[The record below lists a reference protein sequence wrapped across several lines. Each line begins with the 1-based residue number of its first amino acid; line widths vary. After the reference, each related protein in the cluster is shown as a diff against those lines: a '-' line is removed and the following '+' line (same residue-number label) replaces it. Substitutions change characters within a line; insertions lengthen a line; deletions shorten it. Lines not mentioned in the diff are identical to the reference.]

1 VTPDNVLPP
10 CAVPSPSSRPSSR
23 GALFARSALRGPEP
37 GLRRWARPAAAPKN
51 TRRTATAESRPGY
64 FPALDGIRA
73 IAVAAVVAY
82 HLQVPGL
89 GGGLLGVSVFFTL
102 SGYLITS
109 LLLREV
115 AQHGRVDLKAFWVR
129 RARRLLPALS
139 FMLAVVALTTAIARP
154 EKLVATLREALCAL
168 LYVANWTTI
177 ASGDDYFA
185 RFTGPGPLDH
195 LWSLAIEEQFYL
207 AWPLVVFALLW
218 LGARTQRG
226 RWPLALVTVL
236 LAAASTWI
244 IVVAYDP
251 NAANNTRAYEGT
263 DCRAAALLV
272 GALAALA
279 LPLDRAGTVSRRM
292 RVALHVLGAIGLAG
306 VALSIACTDEYS
318 SFLYRG
324 GEVALAA
331 STAFVAMAASHPE
344 TFVARALRIAPLRWI
359 GARSYGVYLWHLPV
373 VVFMPETMLAS
384 VPVAR
389 GVIEVTLIVVLA
401 AASYRLIEEPMRRRA
416 PASRLGAL
424 VLLPAATLALC
435 LGAFSCRTP
444 TRSEAG
450 SGPVLSARDPSGSAP
465 MDSAVAPRAVDAEV
479 PVASVSAPA
488 IAPVASARPP
498 VAPMTS
504 CREVLHVGDS
514 TSLGLVS
521 SYVLPNADDQIG
533 ARYRAVGVERFL
545 PEIRGARSM
554 VEMYRDEPNATQVVR
569 QQTAS
574 GYAGCFVLAL
584 GTNDSANTGGDV
596 QRLGARIDTMM
607 ALVGPD
613 HPALWTTVRTL
624 HDGGPY
630 QNAHMQG
637 WTQALTQACARHP
650 NMRVYDWASEV
661 KDDWFSKDGIHPG
674 STGYRERSARIAR
687 ALARAFPKDGAP
699 PAGCLVGSD

>member
-1 VTPDNVLPP
+1 V
-10 CAVPSPSSRPSSR
+10 
-23 GALFARSALRGPEP
+23 G
-37 GLRRWARPAAAPKN
+37 APKN
-51 TRRTATAESRPGY
+51 TRRTAATESRPAY

-115 AQHGRVDLKAFWVR
+115 AQHGRVDLKGFWVR
-129 RARRLLPALS
+129 RARRLLPALC
-139 FMLAVVALTTAIARP
+139 FMLAVVTLTTAIARP

-185 RFTGPGPLDH
+185 RFSGPGPLDH

-207 AWPLVVFALLW
+207 VWPVVVFALLG

-226 RWPLALVTVL
+226 RWPLALVTLL
-236 LAAASTWI
+236 LAAASTWVI
-244 IVVAYDP
+244 AHAYDP
-251 NAANNTRAYEGT
+251 NAMNNTRAYEGT

-292 RVALHVLGAIGLAG
+292 RVALDVLGALGLVG
-306 VALSIACTDEYS
+306 VALCIALTDEYS

-324 GEVALAA
+324 GEVVLAA
-331 STAFVAMAASHPE
+331 ATAFVAMAASHPE
-344 TFVARALRIAPLRWI
+344 TVVGRVLRFAPLRWL
-359 GARSYGVYLWHLPV
+359 GARSYGIYLWHLPV
-373 VVFMPETMLAS
+373 VAFMPDTTLAS
-384 VPVAR
+384 APVAR
-389 GVIEVTLIVVLA
+389 GVIEVALIVVLA

-416 PASRLGAL
+416 PASRLGAM
-424 VLLPAATLALC
+424 VLLPVATLALC
-435 LGAFSCRTP
+435 VGPLSCRTP
-444 TRSEAG
+444 
-450 SGPVLSARDPSGSAP
+450 SGSAA

-479 PVASVSAPA
+479 PVASATAAV
-488 IAPVASARPP
+488 PVASAVGTAPSAPDARPP
-498 VAPMTS
+498 GAPMTS

-521 SYVLPNADDQIG
+521 SYVLPNVDDQIG
-533 ARYRAVGVERFL
+533 ARYRAVGVQRFL

-554 VEMYRDEPNATQVVR
+554 VEMYKDEPNATQVVR
-569 QQTAS
+569 QQTAG

-596 QRLGARIDTMM
+596 TRLGARIDAMM
-607 ALVGPD
+607 ALIGPD
-613 HPALWTTVRTL
+613 HPALWTTTRTL
-624 HDGGPY
+624 HDSGPY
-630 QNAHMQG
+630 QNAHMQS

-661 KDDWFSKDGIHPG
+661 KDEWFSKDGIHPG
-674 STGYRERSARIAR
+674 SAGYRERSARIAR

-699 PAGCLVGSD
+699 AAGCLVGSD

>member
-1 VTPDNVLPP
+1 
-10 CAVPSPSSRPSSR
+10 
-23 GALFARSALRGPEP
+23 
-37 GLRRWARPAAAPKN
+37 
-51 TRRTATAESRPGY
+51 
-64 FPALDGIRA
+64 
-73 IAVAAVVAY
+73 VVAY

-129 RARRLLPALS
+129 RARRLLPALC
-139 FMLAVVALTTAIARP
+139 FMLAVVVLTTAIARP

-207 AWPLVVFALLW
+207 AWPLVVFALLG

-244 IVVAYDP
+244 IVHAYDP

-263 DCRAAALLV
+263 DCRAAALLI

-292 RVALHVLGAIGLAG
+292 RVALDVLGAIGLAG
-306 VALSIACTDEYS
+306 VALSIAGTDEYS
-318 SFLYRG
+318 PFLYRG
-324 GEVALAA
+324 GEVLLAL

-344 TFVARALRIAPLRWI
+344 TFVARALRIAPLRWV

-373 VVFMPETMLAS
+373 VVFMPEAMLAS

-416 PASRLGAL
+416 PASRLGAM
-424 VLLPAATLALC
+424 VLLPLATLALC
-435 LGAFSCRTP
+435 VGPLSCRTP
-444 TRSEAG
+444 
-450 SGPVLSARDPSGSAP
+450 SGSAA

-479 PVASVSAPA
+479 PVAGATA
-488 IAPVASARPP
+488 AEPVASAATMAPSARPP
-498 VAPMTS
+498 GAPMTS

-521 SYVLPNADDQIG
+521 SYVLPNVDDQIG

-569 QQTAS
+569 RQTAS

-596 QRLGARIDTMM
+596 ERLGARIDAMM
-607 ALVGPD
+607 AIIGPD
-613 HPALWTTVRTL
+613 HPALWTTTRTL

-630 QNAHMQG
+630 QNAHMQSF
-637 WTQALTQACARHP
+637 TQALTQACARHR

-661 KDDWFSKDGIHPG
+661 KDEWFSKDGIHPG
-674 STGYRERSARIAR
+674 STGYRERAARLAR
-687 ALARAFPKDGAP
+687 ALARAFPKDGAQ

>member
-1 VTPDNVLPP
+1 MTPDNVLPP
-10 CAVPSPSSRPSSR
+10 CAVPCPSSR
-23 GALFARSALRGPEP
+23 GALLARSALRGPEP
-37 GLRRWARPAAAPKN
+37 GLRRWARPASVPKN
-51 TRRTATAESRPGY
+51 TPRTATTESRPGY

-115 AQHGRVDLKAFWVR
+115 AQHGRVDLAAFWVR

-177 ASGDDYFA
+177 ASGDDYFQ

-207 AWPLVVFALLW
+207 AWPLVVFALLG

-236 LAAASTWI
+236 LAAVSTWV
-244 IVVAYDP
+244 IVHVYDP

-279 LPLDRAGTVSRRM
+279 LPLNRAGSVPGRM
-292 RVALHVLGAIGLAG
+292 RVALDVLGALGLSG
-306 VALSIACTDEYS
+306 VALSIAGTDEYS
-318 SFLYRG
+318 TFLYRG

-389 GVIEVTLIVVLA
+389 CVIEVTLIVVLA

-416 PASRLGAL
+416 PASRLGAM
-424 VLLPAATLALC
+424 VLLPLATLALC
-435 LGAFSCRTP
+435 VWPLSCRP
-444 TRSEAG
+444 
-450 SGPVLSARDPSGSAP
+450 PSGSAA
-465 MDSAVAPRAVDAEV
+465 MDSAVAPRAVEAEV
-479 PVASVSAPA
+479 PVAAATVALPV
-488 IAPVASARPP
+488 PVASAAATARDARPP
-498 VAPMTS
+498 GAPVTS

-521 SYVLPNADDQIG
+521 SYVLPNVDDQIG

-569 QQTAS
+569 QQAAS

-596 QRLGARIDTMM
+596 ERLGARIDAMM
-607 ALVGPD
+607 AIIEPD
-613 HPALWTTVRTL
+613 HPALWTTTRTL
-624 HDGGPY
+624 HDRGPY
-630 QNAHMQG
+630 QNAHMQS
-637 WTQALTQACARHP
+637 WTQALTQACARHG

-661 KDDWFSKDGIHPG
+661 QDEWFSKDGIHPG
-674 STGYRERSARIAR
+674 SKGCRERAARMAR

>member
-1 VTPDNVLPP
+1 MTPDNVLPRF
-10 CAVPSPSSRPSSR
+10 AVPF
-23 GALFARSALRGPEP
+23 LARSGAASRAQRGPELALP
-37 GLRRWARPAAAPKN
+37 RWARPADAPKN
-51 TRRTATAESRPGY
+51 TRRAAPTETRPGY

-115 AQHGRVDLKAFWVR
+115 GQHGRVELKAFWVR
-129 RARRLLPALS
+129 RARRLLPALL
-139 FMLAVVALTTAIARP
+139 FMLAVVSLTTAIARP

-226 RWPLALVTVL
+226 RWPLALATVL
-236 LAAASTWI
+236 LAAASTWVI
-244 IVVAYDP
+244 AHVYDP
-251 NAANNTRAYEGT
+251 NAANITRAYEGT

-272 GALAALA
+272 GALAAMA
-279 LPLDRAGTVSRRM
+279 LPLDRAGTVSRRL
-292 RVALHVLGAIGLAG
+292 RVVLGVLGAVGLAG
-306 VALSIACTDEYS
+306 IALSIACTDEYS

-324 GEVALAA
+324 GEVLLAA
-331 STAFVAMAASHPE
+331 STAFVAMAASHPG
-344 TFVARALRIAPLRWI
+344 TFVARALQIAPLRWI

-384 VPVAR
+384 MPLAR
-389 GVIEVTLIVVLA
+389 GMIEVTLIVVLA

-416 PASRLGAL
+416 PASRLGAM
-424 VLLPAATLALC
+424 VLFPVATMALC
-435 LGAFSCRTP
+435 VWPLSCR
-444 TRSEAG
+444 
-450 SGPVLSARDPSGSAP
+450 PSTI
-465 MDSAVAPRAVDAEV
+465 DSAVAPHTIDAEV
-479 PVASVSAPA
+479 PVAAVTPA
-488 IAPVASARPP
+488 VPVASAPGTAPHAPDGRPP
-498 VAPMTS
+498 GTPMTS

-521 SYVLPNADDQIG
+521 SYVLPSPDDQIG
-533 ARYRAVGVERFL
+533 ARYRAVGVERFV

-554 VEMYRDEPNATQVVR
+554 VEMYKDEPNATQVVR
-569 QQTAS
+569 RQTAS

-596 QRLGARIDTMM
+596 ERLGARIDAMM
-607 ALVGPD
+607 ALIGPD
-613 HPALWTTVRTL
+613 HPALWTTTRTL
-624 HDGGPY
+624 HDRGPY
-630 QNAHMQG
+630 QNAHMQS

-661 KDDWFSKDGIHPG
+661 KDEWFSKDGIHPG
-674 STGYRERSARIAR
+674 STGYRERAARIAR
-687 ALARAFPKDGAP
+687 SLARAFPKDGTP

>member
-1 VTPDNVLPP
+1 MTPDNALP
-10 CAVPSPSSRPSSR
+10 AVALPSPSAR
-23 GALFARSALRGPEP
+23 GALLARSTGVSRALRRPEP
-37 GLRRWARPAAAPKN
+37 GLPRWARPAGAPRN
-51 TRRTATAESRPGY
+51 TRWPLVTESRAGY

-115 AQHGRVDLKAFWVR
+115 AQQGRVDLKAFWVR
-129 RARRLLPALS
+129 RARRLLPALG
-139 FMLAVVALTTAIARP
+139 FMLTVVALTTAIARP
-154 EKLVATLREALCAL
+154 EKLVATLREALGAL
-168 LYVANWTTI
+168 FYVANWTTI
-177 ASGDDYFA
+177 GSGDDYFA

-207 AWPLVVFALLW
+207 AWPLVVFALLG
-218 LGARTQRG
+218 LGARTHRG

-236 LAAASTWI
+236 LAAASTWVI
-244 IVVAYDP
+244 ARVYDP
-251 NAANNTRAYEGT
+251 NAVNNTRAYEGT

-279 LPLDRAGTVSRRM
+279 LPLDRVGAVSRRT
-292 RVALHVLGAIGLAG
+292 RVALDVLGAVGLAG
-306 VALSIACTDEYS
+306 IGLSIAGTDEYS

-331 STAFVAMAASHPE
+331 STALVCMAASHPE
-344 TFVARALRIAPLRWI
+344 TLVARALRFAPLRWI

-373 VVFMPETMLAS
+373 VAFMPETMLAS

-401 AASYRLIEEPMRRRA
+401 GASYRLIEEPMRRRG
-416 PASRLGAL
+416 PGSRLGAV

-435 LGAFSCRTP
+435 VWPLSCHP
-444 TRSEAG
+444 
-450 SGPVLSARDPSGSAP
+450 PSGTAA
-465 MDSAVAPRAVDAEV
+465 MDSAVAPRAADAEEPVTTATAVTTAV
-479 PVASVSAPA
+479 PVASASATAPA
-488 IAPVASARPP
+488 ARPAG
-498 VAPMTS
+498 APMTA

-521 SYVLPNADDQIG
+521 GYVLPNPDDQIG

-554 VEMYRDEPNATQVVR
+554 VEMYHDEPNATQVVR

-584 GTNDSANTGGDV
+584 GTNDSANTGGDAA
-596 QRLGARIDTMM
+596 RLGARIDAMM
-607 ALVGPD
+607 ALIGPD
-613 HPALWTTVRTL
+613 HPALWTTTKTL
-624 HDGGPY
+624 LDRGPY
-630 QNAHMQG
+630 QNAHTQS
-637 WTQALTQACARHP
+637 WTQALTQACTRHP

-661 KDDWFSKDGIHPG
+661 KDEWFSKDGIHPG
-674 STGYRERSARIAR
+674 SAGYRERSARIAR